1 MISMFFKAQEEILPE
16 AITNYINVT
25 SKNVNN
31 FNHIIDT
38 HIVTSGEIGTH
49 QKKYQKQK
57 NIISTSQSP
66 TVVSESVKEISKI
79 KSEFDLM

>member
-16 AITNYINVT
+16 AITNYISVT

-38 HIVTSGEIGTH
+38 HIVSSGEIGTH
-49 QKKYQKQK
+49 
-57 NIISTSQSP
+57 
-66 TVVSESVKEISKI
+66 
-79 KSEFDLM
+79 